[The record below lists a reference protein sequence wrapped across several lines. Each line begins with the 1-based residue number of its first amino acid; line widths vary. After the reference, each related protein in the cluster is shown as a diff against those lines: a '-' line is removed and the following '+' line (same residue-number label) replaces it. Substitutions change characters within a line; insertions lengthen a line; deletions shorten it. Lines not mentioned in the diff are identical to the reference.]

1 MANMGCTGN
10 HPKHLFGDD
19 VARNHSLSSEEESC
33 RLDGETLCL
42 LQKFCAISDKA
53 EQKVVFSNIVPS
65 MNSFLNCVG
74 FFRKAIFNSILILED
89 SWTPLIFI
97 ITMTIFELS
106 CFVTSAFIPGRR
118 WSQWRDCNDPFTAAF
133 NQGMEL
139 PFTAAFNYIVFCV
152 RFKLRN

>member
-65 MNSFLNCVG
+65 TRVTNTGQEEAKRF
-74 FFRKAIFNSILILED
+74 D
-89 SWTPLIFI
+89 
-97 ITMTIFELS
+97 
-106 CFVTSAFIPGRR
+106 VTSYGLFD
-118 WSQWRDCNDPFTAAF
+118 SMF
-133 NQGMEL
+133 
-139 PFTAAFNYIVFCV
+139 
-152 RFKLRN
+152 